1 MTFITVHCQHCK
13 KVIGEAS
20 DNFLG
25 LVRLKCRHCKRL
37 NTISL
42 ALILKELRDDP
53 APVILPLPTRAPAQ

>member
-1 MTFITVHCQHCK
+1 MKFIPVHCQHCK
-13 KVIGEAS
+13 KIIGEAS

-42 ALILKELRDDP
+42 AVILKELHDDGSP
-53 APVILPLPTRAPAQ
+53 AILKFPASAPAQ